1 MMDPYSF
8 SSIRRFF
15 LEIYNLL
22 KESNSEVFEI
32 WFEFSDIDFFKTFDK
47 YEIYDFIERFEFITV
62 QKGNY
67 VPYIVI
73 DKIAFITRCVNYLD
87 LDINQLSYLLNYAGF
102 EALIQ
107 ELLSQNHY
115 ETIKNYRFSDRSELK
130 YETSQKRYE
139 IDVIGIFQNFIL
151 VIDAKQWKRKDSY
164 SAMNKA
170 ANLQYQRVIALKKNP
185 EIFSNLVQEILGLT
199 YNNYN
204 KRLPFTLIPL
214 MVTVESN
221 WIKINENSIPLVS
234 ILNLNSFLQELSEN
248 LQYFKTVLVEKI
260 TLQKQLHLR

>member
-1 MMDPYSF
+1 MSDLF
-8 SSIRRFF
+8 STPLLKQFF

-22 KESNSEVFEI
+22 KESNSEVFEL

-47 YEIYDFIERFEFITV
+47 YEIQDFIERFEFITV

-73 DKIAFITRCVNYLD
+73 DKIAFITRCFNYLD
-87 LDINQLSYLLNYAGF
+87 LDINQLSYLLNYDGF

-107 ELLSQNHY
+107 EILSQNHY
-115 ETIKNYRFSDRSELK
+115 KTIKNYRFSDKSKLK

-139 IDVIGIFQNFIL
+139 IDVIGIYQNYIL

-170 ANLQYQRVIALKKNP
+170 ANLQYQRVKALKKNP
-185 EIFSNLVQEILGLT
+185 EILSNMIQEILGLT
-199 YNNYN
+199 YNYK
-204 KRLPFTLIPL
+204 KRLPFILIPL

-221 WIKINENSIPLVS
+221 WIRINENSVPLVA
-234 ILNLNSFLQELSEN
+234 ILNLNSFLQELSVN
-248 LQYFKTVLVEKI
+248 LQYFKTVTVDKI
-260 TLQKQLHLR
+260 SVQKQLH